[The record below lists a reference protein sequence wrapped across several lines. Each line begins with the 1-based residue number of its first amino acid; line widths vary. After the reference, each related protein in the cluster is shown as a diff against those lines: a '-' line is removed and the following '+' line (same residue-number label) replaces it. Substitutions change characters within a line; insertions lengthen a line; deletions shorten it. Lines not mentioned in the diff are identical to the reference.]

1 MTRAEKER
9 VKTANMPLHEYI
21 TEWLDQY
28 KHNIAILTYGAYK
41 GVVESRIVPYFKET
55 SLTLKD
61 ITGDDL
67 NAYYAYL
74 LNSGLKGITAQKNP
88 SMAWTQYNNDYRR
101 HLYAS

>member
-1 MTRAEKER
+1 M
-9 VKTANMPLHEYI
+9 
-21 TEWLDQY
+21 
-28 KHNIAILTYGAYK
+28 
-41 GVVESRIVPYFKET
+41 VESRIVPYFKET
-55 SLTLKD
+55 SLPLKD